1 MKPVLHLLLA
11 AALLAPVVAAADDDG
26 AKKADDR
33 ERRERVQLWLDI
45 KKRQEAATVD
55 RLRGGDAATK
65 RSIARQRS
73 KPKRDI
79 RKRNNVE
86 LLRLEAELKRLAEL
100 EQAKSKKEKS

>member
-11 AALLAPVVAAADDDG
+11 AVLLAPAVADDDS

-33 ERRERVQLWLDI
+33 DRRERVQLWLDI
-45 KKRQEAATVD
+45 KKREEAATVD
-55 RLRGGDAATK
+55 RLRGGAAAAK
-65 RSIARQRS
+65 RSIARQRA